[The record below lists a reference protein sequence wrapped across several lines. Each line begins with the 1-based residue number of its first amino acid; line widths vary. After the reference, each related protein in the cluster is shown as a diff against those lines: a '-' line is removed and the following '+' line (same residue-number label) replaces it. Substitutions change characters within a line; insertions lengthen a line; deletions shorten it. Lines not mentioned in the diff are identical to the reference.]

1 MIEPPTNTNGRE
13 RKKTKQNKTKQT
25 NKQTNKQTKA
35 VPVPTLLACRGLKGY
50 GRLKTEFWTTV
61 Q

>member
-25 NKQTNKQTKA
+25 NKQTNKQKQFQCQPYSLAEASKA
-35 VPVPTLLACRGLKGY
+35 MEG
-50 GRLKTEFWTTV
+50 
-61 Q
+61 